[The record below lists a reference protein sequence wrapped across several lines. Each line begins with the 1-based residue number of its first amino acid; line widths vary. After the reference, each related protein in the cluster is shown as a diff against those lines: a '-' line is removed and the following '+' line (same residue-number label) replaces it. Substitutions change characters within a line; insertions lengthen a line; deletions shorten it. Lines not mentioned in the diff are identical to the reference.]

1 MSERKLPSPIYAAAG
16 ASEVVVEQLKKLPA
30 KVDELRDRA
39 KLEERFNAINSAV
52 RENVTK
58 GVETVRGFD
67 ANRLRETANETA
79 TTLGDKAKIASEKAR
94 ATYYELVER
103 GEHVTNGE
111 RSPIK
116 VISTIANNNGN
127 GNGSQPAGQANN
139 NTKPATAK
147 PANVKS
153 NNNGPVAKKT
163 TVKKANSKKPVKAT
177 AK

>member
-39 KLEERFNAINSAV
+39 KLEERFNAINTAV

-58 GVETVRGFD
+58 GVETFRGFD
-67 ANRLRETANETA
+67 ANRLRETASETA
-79 TTLGDKAKIASEKAR
+79 TTLGDKAKVASEKAR

-116 VISTIANNNGN
+116 VIATITNNNGN
-127 GNGSQPAGQANN
+127 GNGNGSAPTGQNNNHAKPA
-139 NTKPATAK
+139 NTKPA
-147 PANVKS
+147 NS
-153 NNNGPVAKKT
+153 GPVAKKT
-163 TVKKANSKKPVKAT
+163 TVKKANSKKPTVKAT